1 MANARGS
8 VSIGETMTA
17 QILDGNALAK
27 SIRERLRGVVQSWT
41 ANGHRPPGL
50 AVILVGDDP
59 ASAIYVKGK
68 RRDCEEVGVYSKALH
83 LNAATGQAEL
93 EDCIDELNVD
103 PAIDGILVQ
112 SPLMPHHDEDRI
124 IDRIAPNKDV
134 DGFHAYNIGRLA
146 LRRPTLRSCTPMG
159 VMQILDHVGTSYK
172 GLRATIIGASNHV
185 GRPMGLELLL
195 AGVTVTT
202 AHKFTTNTAEL
213 AREADIL
220 ISAVGKPGLVPGE
233 WVKEGATVIDVG
245 ITRGA
250 NNKLYGDVDFEAAKQ
265 KAAWITPVPGG
276 VGPMTRVA
284 LLQNTMQAAAAHM
297 GIQWEALGN
306 AI

>member
-1 MANARGS
+1 
-8 VSIGETMTA
+8 MTA
-17 QILDGNALAK
+17 QLLDGNTLAK
-27 SIRERLRGVVQSWT
+27 SIRQRLRSVVAQWT
-41 ANGHRPPGL
+41 KQGFRPPGL

-83 LNAATGQAEL
+83 LDASIDQAEL
-93 EDCIDELNVD
+93 EAHIDDLNAD
-103 PAIDGILVQ
+103 RDIDGILVQ
-112 SPLMPHHDEDRI
+112 SPLSAHHDEDRI
-124 IDRIAPNKDV
+124 IDRILPNKDV

-159 VMQILDHVGTSYK
+159 VMQMLDHIGTQYK
-172 GLRATIIGASNHV
+172 GAHATIIGASNHV

-202 AHKFTTNTAEL
+202 AHKFTTNTAEM
-213 AREADIL
+213 ARQADIL
-220 ISAVGKPGLVPGE
+220 VSAVGKPGLVPGD

-250 NNKLYGDVDFEAAKQ
+250 NNKLYGDVEFEAAK
-265 KAAWITPVPGG
+265 ARAGWITPVPGG
-276 VGPMTRVA
+276 VGPMTIA
-284 LLQNTMQAAAAHM
+284 CLLKNTVDAAFR
-297 GIQWEALGN
+297 QQ
-306 AI
+306 